1 MAREAYVLVVDDDP
15 IVQGLVVTRLEMA
28 GYNVTTAS
36 DAWQGVIQAGTLKI
50 GLVISDIQMP
60 GVGDGVD
67 GFGQLRKMS
76 PLMPV
81 VFMSGMGVEAAQKRL
96 GSALQDPRVRFV
108 PKPIDFEK
116 MRQAIKEVTGVDR
129 AL

>member
-60 GVGDGVD
+60 GVGNGVD
-67 GFGQLRKMS
+67 GYNQLRKMS

-81 VFMSGMGVEAAQKRL
+81 IFMSGMGVEAALKIL
-96 GSALQDPRVRFV
+96 PMTDPRVRFV

-116 MRQAIKEVTGVDR
+116 MRGSIKELTGVDR